1 MKKNYS
7 FVVVIILF
15 TVMLIGLMAWTERQ
29 TSAALER
36 YIVDT
41 GDCYTIPG
49 LTVDGWQKKQDA
61 SGIYYKNGRMELRI
75 R

>member
-49 LTVDGWQKKQDA
+49 LTVDGWHKKHDA
-61 SGIYYKNGRMELRI
+61 SGIYYKKGRMELRI
-75 R
+75 K

>member
-7 FVVVIILF
+7 FIVVIILF

-36 YIVDT
+36 YTVDT
-41 GDCYTIPG
+41 GGGHTIPG
-49 LTVDGWQKKQDA
+49 LTADGWQKKQDA
-61 SGIYYKNGRMELRI
+61 SGIYYKKGRMELRI